1 MLKTR
6 QTHGKDGFVNRGAET
21 TRLETFVDAAFAFAV
36 TLLVVGGGDNI
47 PANFDEFL
55 VALKQVPAFALCFA
69 NIAFFWYAHYTW
81 SRRYGL
87 EDMLSTFL
95 SLVLTFVVLV
105 FVYPLK
111 AIYSGAFNFVPG
123 LDGRS
128 VFVYS
133 SVEDFGA
140 MIVIFGVAFS
150 SLSAIIAWLNWHALG
165 LADAIG
171 LSKTERF
178 DTLTSVYLWGV
189 CALVP
194 LGSVAIELLT
204 DSTAWT
210 IAASVFY
217 IAFGVFLPVVSKRR
231 ERQRQAL
238 VS

>member
-1 MLKTR
+1 M
-6 QTHGKDGFVNRGAET
+6 

-47 PANFDEFL
+47 PANYDEFVL
-55 VALKQVPAFALCFA
+55 AMQQVPAFALCFG

-87 EDMLSTFL
+87 EDRLSTVL
-95 SLVLTFVVLV
+95 SLVLIFIVLV

-111 AIYSGAFNFVPG
+111 AIYSGAFNFLPG
-123 LDGRS
+123 FDGRS
-128 VFVYS
+128 VFAYS

-150 SLSAIIAWLNWHALG
+150 SLSAIIASLNWHAVS

-171 LSKTERF
+171 LSEVERF
-178 DTLTSVYLWGV
+178 DTVTTVYLWLV

-194 LGSVAIELLT
+194 LGSVVIELLT
-204 DSTAWT
+204 SGTVWT
-210 IAASVFY
+210 IAASSFY
-217 IAFGVFLPVVSKRR
+217 IVFAAVTPVVSRR
-231 ERQRQAL
+231 RKRQREAL
-238 VS
+238 IP